1 MLRVWP
7 WPAIAGVL
15 LLCLSPCAAA
25 QAQKPA
31 PAPFESPAKPQ
42 KPAATVAQPP
52 AEQPPTAGLKGAPSP
67 DAIPED
73 EDFLKGRE
81 EWFLGDRT
89 LPDGSVAAGM
99 RQKALKHVDR
109 MIEMQR
115 KDGLAALGECGA
127 VGHRFPRALGMD
139 FNWTAADQRGPR
151 RVSLQR

>member
-1 MLRVWP
+1 MRISPVLPVWP
-7 WPAIAGVL
+7 WLAPAGVL

-31 PAPFESPAKPQ
+31 LAPFESPAKPQ

-52 AEQPPTAGLKGAPSP
+52 AEQPPTAGPKGAPSP

-89 LPDGSVAAGM
+89 LPDGSVATGM
-99 RQKALKHVDR
+99 RQRALKHVRSEEHTSELQSLAYLVCRLLLEKKKYRTTTDR
-109 MIEMQR
+109 
-115 KDGLAALGECGA
+115 DL
-127 VGHRFPRALGMD
+127 H
-139 FNWTAADQRGPR
+139 
-151 RVSLQR
+151 